1 MSAPNATRKE
11 RDRKEHLLAIGFLAP
26 SLLVFFVF
34 VIYPLVRTVQLG
46 AYRSDPFGNLGQFVG
61 IDQYLDVLGSS
72 SFRNSLGVT
81 LRFGLLTV
89 PFGLVLG
96 LALAVLAHQQLKGIQ
111 VFRLIFS
118 STVATSVAVA
128 SLMWITL
135 LNPSIGM
142 INQLLTWIGHDRILF
157 LQDTKWALPS
167 VAAATVWQH
176 LGFTFIVMSA
186 GLQAVP
192 DELLE
197 SARVDGAGAWRRFV
211 GVTLPM
217 LTPTLMFALVVLSI
231 QAFQTFG
238 QIDLLTKGGPLERTN
253 VLVYSIFTNV
263 SGDPSK
269 AAAQAVVL
277 FIILL
282 ILTTIQ
288 FRYLERKVMYES

>member
-1 MSAPNATRKE
+1 MSAPNATRKK

-34 VIYPLVRTVQLG
+34 VIYPLLRTVQLG

-238 QIDLLTKGGPLERTN
+238 QIDLLTQGGPLERTN

-269 AAAQAVVL
+269 ASAQAVVL